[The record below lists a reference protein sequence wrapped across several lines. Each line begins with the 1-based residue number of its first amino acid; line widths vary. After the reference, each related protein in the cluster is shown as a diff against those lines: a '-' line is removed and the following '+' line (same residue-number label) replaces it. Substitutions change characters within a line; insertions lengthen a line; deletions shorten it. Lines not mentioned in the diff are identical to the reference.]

1 MGDIRELLQN
11 VGTIIVIVLVL
22 WFLGQDFLGWSG
34 LDRPIRAVLRGIM
47 HVFRWGVWGLSVLL
61 GWVGYHLI
69 LGRDMPATVKRFPL
83 ADVPPSDSPDLRYVS
98 LVEAVPLSFPSDQ
111 ETDRQTSRQTATNFP
126 DEGGIR
132 TYPPEKLLTL
142 YTLLRMPREVKR
154 EEARVVLNALGIPL
168 NNNMWR
174 DAAPPVVVTPLEEPQ
189 ITPIAGRATKATFP
203 E

>member
-34 LDRPIRAVLRGIM
+34 LDRPVRAVLRGIM
-47 HVFRWGVWGLSVLL
+47 QLGRCMVWGISLVF

-69 LGRDMPATVKRFPL
+69 LGRDMPATVKRFPFANEPQVFP
-83 ADVPPSDSPDLRYVS
+83 ADLHYVPLTM
-98 LVEAVPLSFPSDQ
+98 AVPLSPPSDD
-111 ETDRQTSRQTATNFP
+111 ETDRQTVARNPDINTN
-126 DEGGIR
+126 DRGIPK
-132 TYPPEKLLTL
+132 YDPEKLLTL

-174 DAAPPVVVTPLEEPQ
+174 DAAPPLPVPVEESQ
-189 ITPIAGRATKATFP
+189 LTPIAGRATKATFP